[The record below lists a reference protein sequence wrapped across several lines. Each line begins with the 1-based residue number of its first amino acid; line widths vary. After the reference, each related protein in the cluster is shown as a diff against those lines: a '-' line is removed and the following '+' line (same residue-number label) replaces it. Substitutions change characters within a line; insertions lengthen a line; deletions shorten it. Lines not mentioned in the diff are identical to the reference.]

1 MIASLLVIENAL
13 IADDALSID
22 DVRTNI
28 IILLVFLVPKTY
40 ADVYSAYY
48 YTNINQRLIME
59 PISFASF
66 TLASVLASLPI
77 NGEVATKPT
86 ITTHISP
93 AIAGQWEIDLD
104 SPVTMTKEAQDKQ
117 TALNATQ
124 QMNSEEPQ
132 STTGTEGGVLM
143 QSERRIIDIPPTAN
157 TTLSASAK
165 GSSQC
170 RELYNFGADNEM
182 WAVSGKEW
190 TYSRYLVTHREEGLP
205 VIAIRT
211 VYDNNEVDCSG
222 NKVDQTDEALIAFVN
237 YEGNQ
242 MQWCAD
248 PDGKECFM
256 NFNRV
261 LP

>member
-1 MIASLLVIENAL
+1 
-13 IADDALSID
+13 
-22 DVRTNI
+22 
-28 IILLVFLVPKTY
+28 
-40 ADVYSAYY
+40 
-48 YTNINQRLIME
+48 ME

-66 TLASVLASLPI
+66 TLASILASLPA
-77 NGEVATKPT
+77 NGEVVSKPT

-104 SPVTMTKEAQDKQ
+104 SSITMTKEAKARQAALASTQKSKTDEPKI
-117 TALNATQ
+117 TA
-124 QMNSEEPQ
+124 
-132 STTGTEGGVLM
+132 GTEGGVLT
-143 QSERRIIDIPPTAN
+143 QSEERILNIQPDSSKKFI
-157 TTLSASAK
+157 ASAARAN
-165 GSSQC
+165 QC

-182 WAVSGKEW
+182 WAVSGKES
-190 TYSRYLVTHREEGLP
+190 TYGRYLVTHREEGLP

-222 NKVDQTDEALIAFVN
+222 NKVDQTDEALIAFLN
-237 YEGNQ
+237 HDGNQ

>member
-1 MIASLLVIENAL
+1 
-13 IADDALSID
+13 
-22 DVRTNI
+22 
-28 IILLVFLVPKTY
+28 
-40 ADVYSAYY
+40 
-48 YTNINQRLIME
+48 ME

-66 TLASVLASLPI
+66 TLASILASLPA
-77 NGEVATKPT
+77 NGEVVSKPT

-104 SPVTMTKEAQDKQ
+104 SSITMTKEAKARQAALASTQKSKSDEPKI
-117 TALNATQ
+117 TA
-124 QMNSEEPQ
+124 
-132 STTGTEGGVLM
+132 GTEGGVLT
-143 QSERRIIDIPPTAN
+143 QSEERVLNIQPNSSKKLI
-157 TTLSASAK
+157 ASAARAN
-165 GSSQC
+165 QC

-182 WAVSGKEW
+182 WAVSGKES
-190 TYSRYLVTHREEGLP
+190 TYGRYLVTHREEGLP

-222 NKVDQTDEALIAFVN
+222 NKVDQTDEALIAFLN
-237 YEGNQ
+237 HDGNQ

>member
-1 MIASLLVIENAL
+1 
-13 IADDALSID
+13 
-22 DVRTNI
+22 
-28 IILLVFLVPKTY
+28 
-40 ADVYSAYY
+40 
-48 YTNINQRLIME
+48 ME

-66 TLASVLASLPI
+66 TLASILASLPA
-77 NGEVATKPT
+77 NGEVVSKPT

-104 SPVTMTKEAQDKQ
+104 SSVTMTKEAQARQAVLDNTQNSKSDEPKI
-117 TALNATQ
+117 TAGTDGGILTQ
-124 QMNSEEPQ
+124 SEERVVNIQPN
-132 STTGTEGGVLM
+132 SSKKLM
-143 QSERRIIDIPPTAN
+143 
-157 TTLSASAK
+157 ASAARAN
-165 GSSQC
+165 QC

-182 WAVSGKEW
+182 WAVSGKES
-190 TYSRYLVTHREEGLP
+190 TYGRYLVTHREEGLP

-222 NKVDQTDEALIAFVN
+222 NKVDQTDEALIAFLN
-237 YEGNQ
+237 HDGNQ